1 MGLGAVVRVE
11 CGGCGTRNLHTF
23 LDLGQSPLAGDFMT
37 QDSDPQQW
45 YHLALGV
52 CQDCWLVQQMW
63 IVEDEDIF
71 NEDYPSTSSF
81 DTAYHEELATLLIER
96 HQEQLKR
103 GPIVEIGA
111 NDGDLLRHF
120 DAAGLKTIGIDP
132 AANAG
137 MQSPVYRTFDGRF
150 NHTLARKIKKQEGE
164 AGLVIAKHVVDRVID
179 LDDFFAGIA
188 ALVSPF
194 GLVIIETPHLG
205 SMLLGNQFG
214 DVMHERRYHFS
225 LESIAKISERYG
237 LFVENVELI
246 GGNMRLTLGRNGPS
260 FGVTEMRREEA
271 WLSQRET
278 YDGVQGRVDFIKDR
292 IVEIVEREKIAG
304 RRVAAFGATNEG
316 MTLLMYCGLNANKI
330 EYVVDP
336 TLVRVGTATPGALI
350 PVVRPGELPKP
361 DTYVL
366 LAWNYLGQM
375 LRAGSEFLGNGGRFI
390 VPLPS
395 PIII

>member
-1 MGLGAVVRVE
+1 
-11 CGGCGTRNLHTF
+11 
-23 LDLGQSPLAGDFMT
+23 MT

-45 YHLALGV
+45 MSLSLGV
-52 CQDCWLVQQMW
+52 CEDCWLVQQMW
-63 IVEDEDIF
+63 IVEDEEIF

-81 DTAYHEELATLLIER
+81 STVYHAELAALLIER
-96 HQEQLKR
+96 HSEQLKR
-103 GPIVEIGA
+103 GPVVEIGA

-120 DAAGLKTIGIDP
+120 GTAGHKSIGIDP
-132 AANAG
+132 AG
-137 MQSPVYRTFDGRF
+137 MVGQPIDLMFEERF
-150 NHTLARKIKKQEGE
+150 NLTLARKIRKNHGH
-164 AGLVIAKHVVDRVID
+164 AGLLIAKHVVDRVID
-179 LDDFFAGIA
+179 LDDFFNA
-188 ALVSPF
+188 AATLLSPF
-194 GLVIIETPHLG
+194 GLMIIETPHLG

-225 LESIAKISERYG
+225 LDTITKIAERYG
-237 LFVENVELI
+237 LFVENVEMI
-246 GGNMRLTLGRNGPS
+246 GSDMRLTLGRNGPS
-260 FGVTEMRREEA
+260 FGVSEMRRVEA
-271 WLSQRET
+271 WLAQRET

-292 IVEIVEREKIAG
+292 VIELIELEKISG

-316 MTLLMYCGLNANKI
+316 MTLLMYCGLNANRI

-336 TLVRVGTATPGALI
+336 TLVRAGTMTPGSLI
-350 PVVRPGELPKP
+350 PVTRPGELPKP

-390 VPLPS
+390 VPLPN

>member
-1 MGLGAVVRVE
+1 MGLGTVVRQQ
-11 CGGCGTRNLHTF
+11 CGGCGSPRLHTF
-23 LDLGQSPLAGDFMT
+23 LDLGQTPLAGDFVT
-37 QDSDPQQW
+37 QDSDPQLW
-45 YHLALGV
+45 MSLSLGV
-52 CQDCWLVQQMW
+52 CEDCWLVQQMW

-71 NEDYPSTSSF
+71 NAEYPSTSSF
-81 DTAYHEELATLLIER
+81 STAYHAELAALLIER
-96 HQEQLKR
+96 HQEQLAR
-103 GPIVEIGA
+103 GPVVEIGA
-111 NDGDLLRHF
+111 NDGDLLRYF
-120 DAAGLKTIGIDP
+120 DAAGHKSIGIDP
-132 AANAG
+132 AG
-137 MQSPVYRTFDGRF
+137 SVGQPIDLMYEERF
-150 NHTLARKIKKQEGE
+150 NLTLARKIKKHHGE

-179 LDDFFAGIA
+179 LDDFFAGVA

-194 GLVIIETPHLG
+194 GLVIIETPYLG

-225 LESIAKISERYG
+225 LDALAKIAERYG
-237 LFVENVELI
+237 LFVENAEVI
-246 GGNMRLTLGRNGPS
+246 AGDIRLTLGRNGPS
-260 FGVTEMRREEA
+260 FGVSELRREEA

-278 YDGVQGRVDFIKDR
+278 YDGVQGRVDFIKER
-292 IVEIVEREKIAG
+292 IIELVEREKIAG

-336 TLVRVGTATPGALI
+336 TLVRAGTMTPGSLI

-390 VPLPS
+390 VPLPN